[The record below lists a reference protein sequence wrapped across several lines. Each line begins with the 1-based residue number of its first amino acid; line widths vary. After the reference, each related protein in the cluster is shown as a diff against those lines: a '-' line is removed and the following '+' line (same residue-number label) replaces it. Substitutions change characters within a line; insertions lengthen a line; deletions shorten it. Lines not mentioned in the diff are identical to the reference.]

1 MLLCSTMMRKEPM
14 KKSVCATLAALAFA
28 TTSLSFTA
36 ASANE
41 EKSTFTRSE
50 IETIVREYLI
60 NNPEVLLDVQTALQE
75 KQRVA
80 QQAAIEQIID
90 VASDELFHSEYDGVI
105 GNPDGD
111 VTVVEFF
118 DYNCGF
124 CKRALADME
133 KLVESDSNLRFVLK
147 EFPILS
153 EDSHKAHVVSMAV
166 HLLDPARYTDF
177 HRELLGSSER
187 ATEESAIKVATGLG
201 IDEAALRETMQDPRI
216 MQAFGTTYQLAEQL
230 QITGTP
236 GYVIGKEIVSGAMGE
251 QVLREK
257 IEAARQ

>member
-1 MLLCSTMMRKEPM
+1 M
-14 KKSVCATLAALAFA
+14 KKTVCASFAAIMLA
-28 TTSLSFTA
+28 TTNLSFTT

-41 EKSTFTRSE
+41 EKTDFNRAE
-50 IETIVREYLI
+50 IETIVREYLLA
-60 NNPEVLLDVQTALQE
+60 NPEIMLDVQMALQE
-75 KQRVA
+75 KQREA
-80 QQAAIEQIID
+80 QQKAALEVIEM
-90 VASDELFHSEYDGVI
+90 ASDELFHSENDGVI
-105 GNPDGD
+105 GNPEGD

-118 DYNCGF
+118 DYNCGY
-124 CKRALADME
+124 CKRALTDME
-133 KLVESDSNLRFVLK
+133 KLVENDSSLRFVLK

-166 HLLDPARYTDF
+166 HLLDPEKYTAF
-177 HRELLGSSER
+177 HHKLLGSSER
-187 ATEESAIKVATGLG
+187 ATEESAIKVALDLG
-201 IDEAALRETMQDPRI
+201 IDETALRQKMQDPKI
-216 MQAFGTTYQLAEQL
+216 DEVFGSTYRLAEQL